1 MSTKI
6 TNAIRKVNK
15 DALELAI
22 LAVRED
28 DREVIDMLGL
38 GDIDNESLKALSRL
52 DVHQLSFADDF
63 RGQLVDVRLH
73 TRGLGLYLDMA
84 IRKQRDQDTEN
95 RAIRAGMRQFML
107 HKLTGI
113 SRREY
118 ESRLKLLGLPSHD
131 RGRIELLDDD
141 QEAKVFSVWKRLLN
155 EDMDSELERY
165 CRLHDETGIELDRA
179 YQSID
184 QLQVYQPKATGS
196 SVS

>member
-1 MSTKI
+1 MSKKI
-6 TNAIRKVNK
+6 TNAIQKVNK

-28 DREVIDMLGL
+28 NQEVIEMLGL
-38 GDIDNESLKALSRL
+38 ADVDNESLNALSRL
-52 DVHQLSFADDF
+52 DVHQLSFAEDF

-73 TRGLGLYLDMA
+73 SRGLGLYLDMA
-84 IRKQRDQDTEN
+84 VRKQREQDTEN

-107 HKLTGI
+107 NKLTGM

-118 ESRLKLLGLPSHD
+118 ESRLKLLDLPSHE

-155 EDMDSELERY
+155 EKTSSELERY

-184 QLQVYQPKATGS
+184 QLQSYDRKATGS
-196 SVS
+196 SAS